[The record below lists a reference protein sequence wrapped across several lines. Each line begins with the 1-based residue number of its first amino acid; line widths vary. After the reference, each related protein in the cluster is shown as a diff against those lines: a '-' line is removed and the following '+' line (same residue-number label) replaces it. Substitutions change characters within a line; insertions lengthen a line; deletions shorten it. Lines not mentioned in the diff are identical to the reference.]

1 MKTKA
6 FKTISLCIA
15 AVCISLACATFISCG
30 DDGGS
35 NNNGGGGSNSGVV
48 GKWVGQNG
56 SHLYTV
62 TVASN
67 GTGVMLDQY
76 NDSYSGTNT
85 ESCPFTY
92 TMTSSNEGVI
102 NMQEYDSYS
111 GRATETMYFT
121 VDGNT
126 MYIYKNSSKTYI
138 FLTLTKGVPP
148 VDNIS
153 GTWRGVNGREEISAT
168 FNNNGTGTYVHVYN
182 DPYSG
187 RETSSGSF
195 TYTLTSQTKGTAVFI
210 WGSDSYASYSGSG
223 RNNYILSFEIVNNK
237 MYTLEG
243 YESTV
248 YHGENYDY
256 EWILTK

>member
-1 MKTKA
+1 MKTS
-6 FKTISLCIA
+6 FKKIGLCIA
-15 AVCISLACATFISCG
+15 AVCISLACATVISCG

-35 NNNGGGGSNSGVV
+35 NNNGGDNVV
-48 GKWVGQNG
+48 GKWTGQNG
-56 SHLYTV
+56 RHLYTV

-67 GTGVMLDQY
+67 GTGVILDRY
-76 NDSYSGTNT
+76 NDSYSGTET
-85 ESCPFTY
+85 DSYSFSY
-92 TMTSSNEGVI
+92 TMTSGNEGVI
-102 NMQEYDSYS
+102 TMQEYDSYS
-111 GRATETMYFT
+111 GRSTETMYFT
-121 VDGNT
+121 VDGDT
-126 MYIYKNSSKTYI
+126 MYIYTNSSKTSL
-138 FLTLTKGVPP
+138 FLTLARGDVPP
-148 VDNIS
+148 VSNNIV

-248 YHGENYDY
+248 YHGESYDY